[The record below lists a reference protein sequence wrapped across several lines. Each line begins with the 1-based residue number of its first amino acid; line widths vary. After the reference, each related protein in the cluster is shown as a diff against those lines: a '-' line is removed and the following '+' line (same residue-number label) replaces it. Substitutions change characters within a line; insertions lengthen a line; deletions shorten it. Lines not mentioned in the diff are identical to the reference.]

1 MGQLEDFRFFI
12 AIVQS
17 DGISK
22 AADKLGI
29 AKSAISRRLRLL
41 EERYGTQ
48 LINRGPGHF
57 DVTETGQQLYQ
68 RAVEIVGNADEI
80 EADFAQTAISAA
92 GPLSVSIPDDFGRA
106 FLTPMLL
113 GFRAEHPEIQLN
125 IDFDD
130 RYADLVT
137 ESYDLAIR
145 LTNEP
150 PDSLIATHLGVW
162 RHRLYASAGYV
173 EAHGS
178 PESLDALK
186 DHPLLSHGGSRRADW
201 DFEVKGGTRSFTF
214 QPSFSSN
221 SGAFLLQVTLA
232 GGGIARLPD
241 FLTAPKVASGELVEV
256 LGDVEIATRGI
267 YLLRTPER
275 RMNRRVRLFAEAVQ
289 NTCAANFGC

>member
-22 AADKLGI
+22 AAAKLGI

-41 EERYGTQ
+41 EERYGAQ
-48 LINRGPGHF
+48 LINRRPGHF
-57 DVTETGQQLYQ
+57 EVTETGQQLYQ
-68 RAVEIVGNADEI
+68 RAVEIVGSADEI
-80 EADFAQTAISAA
+80 EADFAQTALSAA
-92 GPLSVSIPDDFGRA
+92 GPLSVSVPDDFGRA

-113 GFRAEHPEIQLN
+113 DFRAEHREIQLN
-125 IDFDD
+125 VDFDN
-130 RYADLVT
+130 RHADLVT

-150 PDSLIATHLGVW
+150 PDFLIATHLGHW
-162 RHRLYASAGYV
+162 CHSLYASPDYV
-173 EAHGS
+173 EDHGN
-178 PESLDALK
+178 PQSLDGLS
-186 DHPLLSHGGSRRADW
+186 DHPLLFHGGSRRAVW

-221 SGAFLLQVTLA
+221 SGAFLLQAALA
-232 GGGIARLPD
+232 GEGIARLPD
-241 FLTAPKVASGELVEV
+241 FLAAPKIAGGELVEV
-256 LGDVEIATRGI
+256 LGDVKIATRGI

-289 NTCAANFGC
+289 NTCAANFGQ